1 MEKFRT
7 EIEIPPSD
15 NKISHQSKGMLIGSC
30 FSEYIGELMVRYKF
44 DVDINPTGILYNP
57 SSVSTCLQALMEQKE
72 YKKKDLFE
80 INGKF
85 VSFDHHGSFSDP
97 DPEECLRKI
106 NERIRKASDQLAK
119 ATYIIITFGTAWI
132 YRLADSGR
140 IVSNNHKLPARYFN
154 RELLTVEYILDH
166 YRQLIQ
172 DLRKINP
179 DIRFIFTVSPVRHWK
194 DGATQ
199 NTVSKSILILAIH
212 ELVSQFDSAGYF
224 PAYELAMD
232 DLRDYR
238 FYAEDMIHPNSQ
250 MTEYIWR
257 KFSGTYF
264 NEKTVRLIQNL
275 ESINKAR
282 DHKPFH
288 PGSEEHKQFL
298 NKQLEL
304 VEDLKMNHPYLDL
317 SAEKEYFRNQL
328 K

>member
-7 EIEIPPSD
+7 EIEIKPSP
-15 NKISHQSKGMLIGSC
+15 NKISHRSAGLLVGSC
-30 FSEYIGELMVRYKF
+30 FTEHIGNLLVRYKF
-44 DVDINPTGILYNP
+44 DVDINPTGIVYNP
-57 SSVSTCLQALMEQKE
+57 LSVSTCFRALMERKE

-85 VSFDHHGSFSDP
+85 VSFDHHGHFSDP
-97 DPEECLRKI
+97 DPEVCLRMI
-106 NERIRKASDQLAK
+106 NERIRKASDQFAK
-119 ATYIIITFGTAWI
+119 ANYIIITFGTAWI

-140 IVSNNHKLPARYFN
+140 IVSNNHKLPARYFS
-154 RELLTVEYILDH
+154 RELLTVDYIIDH
-166 YRQLIQ
+166 YRQLIP
-172 DLRKINP
+172 DILKINP
-179 DIRFIFTVSPVRHWK
+179 DVRFIFTVSPVRHWK
-194 DGATQ
+194 DTAAL
-199 NTVSKSILILAIH
+199 NTVSKSTLILAIY
-212 ELVSQFDSAGYF
+212 ELALQFDSAEYF

-238 FYAEDMIHPNSQ
+238 FYDEDMIHPNSQ
-250 MTEYIWR
+250 MTDYIWK

-264 NEKTVRLIQNL
+264 NEKTVRLNQKL

-282 DHKPFH
+282 DHKPFY

-304 VEDLKMNHPYLDL
+304 VEELKMNHPYLDL
-317 SAEKEYFRNQL
+317 SAEKEYFKNQL